1 MNDDDDRKNKKEKSI
16 LDMLRE
22 KREREALEQ
31 GKDPNVI
38 EIRAIPGT
46 DGDLPIDH
54 PKNKAALDA
63 FHQNGSEERPG
74 DTLRSFLSNMNG
86 DPLPRGWRDT
96 PIGKRAYNCGFE
108 AGYDAA
114 AEQYER
120 TLDALRR
127 ILELEA
133 QREY

>member
-31 GKDPNVI
+31 GKDPKVI
-38 EIRAIPGT
+38 RITPIEGS
-46 DGDLPIDH
+46 DGNLPIDH

-63 FHQNGSEERPG
+63 FHQNKSEEKPG
-74 DTLRSFLSNMNG
+74 DTLRSVFDMFNDSE
-86 DPLPRGWRDT
+86 LPKGWRDT

-108 AGYDAA
+108 SGYDAA

-120 TLDALRR
+120 TLDAIRR

-133 QREY
+133 QREF

>member
-1 MNDDDDRKNKKEKSI
+1 MKDDGKNKKEKSI

-38 EIRAIPGT
+38 EIRAIPDS

-63 FHQNGSEERPG
+63 FYQNEPEEKPG
-74 DTLRSFLSNMNG
+74 DTLRSVFDMFS
-86 DPLPRGWRDT
+86 DSELPKGWRDT
-96 PIGKRAYNCGFE
+96 PIGKRAYNTGFE
-108 AGYDAA
+108 SGYDAA

-120 TLDALRR
+120 TLDAIRR
-127 ILELEA
+127 ILELES

>member
-1 MNDDDDRKNKKEKSI
+1 MNDDDDRKNKKEKNI

-74 DTLRSFLSNMNG
+74 DTLRSVFDTFADG
-86 DPLPRGWRDT
+86 KLPKGWRDT

>member
-38 EIRAIPGT
+38 ELKVIPGT
-46 DGDLPIDH
+46 DGDLPLDH

-63 FHQNGSEERPG
+63 FHQNESEEKPG
-74 DTLRSFLSNMNG
+74 DTLRNFLADMNG
-86 DPLPRGWRDT
+86 DRLPKGWRDT

-108 AGYDAA
+108 SGYDAA

-120 TLDALRR
+120 TLDAIRR

-133 QREY
+133 QREF

>member
-1 MNDDDDRKNKKEKSI
+1 MNDDDRKNKKDKSI
-16 LDMLRE
+16 LDMIRE

-38 EIRAIPGT
+38 EIRAIPNT

-54 PKNKAALDA
+54 PKNKAALDE
-63 FHQNGSEERPG
+63 FYQGKKEEKPG
-74 DTLRSFLSNMNG
+74 DTLRSFLSDLNTCN
-86 DPLPRGWRDT
+86 PLPEGWRDS
-96 PIGKRAYNCGFE
+96 PIGKRAYSLGYE
-108 AGYDAA
+108 EGYDSA

-120 TLDALRR
+120 TLDAIRR

>member
-1 MNDDDDRKNKKEKSI
+1 MMNDDDDRKNKSI
-16 LDMLRE
+16 LDMIRE

-63 FHQNGSEERPG
+63 FHQNETEEKPG
-74 DTLRSFLSNMNG
+74 DTLRSVFDTFADG
-86 DPLPRGWRDT
+86 KLPKGWRDT